1 MPEHAARHA
10 AVPALVTETRV
21 PDEEIR
27 FRASRARGPGGQHVN
42 KSSTRVEATWN
53 VERTESL
60 TEDERRRLRK
70 KLWRRIAAD
79 GTLRVAVDEE
89 RSQARNRTLAAQRL
103 RALVERALHQPK
115 PRKRTRPSR
124 AAVERRLDEKRRH
137 AARKRQRRRP
147 VDD

>member
-10 AVPALVTETRV
+10 AVPALVTERRV
-21 PDEEIR
+21 PDDEIR

-42 KSSTRVEATWN
+42 KASTRVEAIWN
-53 VERTESL
+53 VERAACL
-60 TEDERRRLRK
+60 TADERRRLRM
-70 KLWRRIAAD
+70 KLRRRIAAD
-79 GTLRVAVDEE
+79 GTLRVAVDDE
-89 RSQARNRTLAAQRL
+89 RSQARNRALAAKRL

-124 AAVERRLDEKRRH
+124 AAVERRLDDKRRH
-137 AARKRQRRRP
+137 AERKRQRRRP